1 MPAIQTVATAL
12 FLAFA
17 VGAGTATGADAAGG
31 DATLRAEIERI
42 SRWRIYF
49 GHQSVG
55 ENLLEGIKDLSQS
68 AGVAVNIA
76 SASTASGV
84 GPATF
89 GHVRVPE
96 NGKPLQKLE
105 AFERAMGTQPAGID
119 VALVKFCYVDFR
131 PETDAKALFARY
143 RATLADLQT
152 KHPGT
157 TFVHV
162 TVPLTVVKG
171 GPKEFL
177 RGLIGRPPWET
188 LANFKRE
195 EYNAL
200 LRQVYG
206 GREPVFDLAR
216 VESTA
221 PDGSAVTI
229 AWQGRSAPAL
239 APAYTEDGGHLNAA
253 GRLRA
258 AREMVSVIA
267 AAPDTRRAQPPM
279 R

>member
-55 ENLLEGIKDLSQS
+55 DNLLEGIEDISRS

-84 GPATF
+84 GPATL

-177 RGLIGRPPWET
+177 RGLIGRPPWAT

-258 AREMVSVIA
+258 ARELISVLA
-267 AAPDTRRAQPPM
+267 AAPDNRRAQPPM